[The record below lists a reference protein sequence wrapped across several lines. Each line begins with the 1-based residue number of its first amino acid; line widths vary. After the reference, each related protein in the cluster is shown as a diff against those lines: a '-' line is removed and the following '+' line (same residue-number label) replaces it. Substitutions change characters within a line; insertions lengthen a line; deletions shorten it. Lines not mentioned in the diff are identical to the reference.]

1 MDTSA
6 APSVD
11 TPAAACAPTGGGTN
25 VTTDFLLKALREN
38 SEHLIKSFNA
48 SLGAISQHVGDN
60 TAGIAANAA
69 AISQQ
74 HSVTEKQQEEIK
86 KLSDRVKNLER
97 CPAMSHSQPE
107 KRATLGPG
115 YLRARRSIRLWPVC
129 GDSDNDLWGGVG
141 EFLHDTL
148 AISDSDVGQEDIE
161 RIDRA
166 GESRK
171 QPGRN
176 EVIVT
181 FFDKFKRDLVVSSS
195 PALASKVD
203 GEGRPTA
210 GIRIEVPPELS
221 DTFRLLSSFG
231 TRLRARHGV
240 GTKRHIK
247 FSFKFSFK
255 FDDFT
260 GSMYSNIKLL
270 GDESWRKVTVAMAK
284 EDLAASMHEE
294 SAHTRKRLATKLVPG
309 PRERLARPLP
319 SNDLATHDRLS
330 TRRQPHPEPPV
341 AGPSGKRPRWSVPEG
356 GRHV

>member
-1 MDTSA
+1 MDTS
-6 APSVD
+6 
-11 TPAAACAPTGGGTN
+11 TAACAPAGGGTN
-25 VTTDFLLKALREN
+25 VTTDFLLRALREN
-38 SEHLIKSFNA
+38 SELLIKSFNA
-48 SLGAISQHVGDN
+48 SLGAISQRVGDN

-74 HSVTEKQQEEIK
+74 QSATERQREEIR
-86 KLSDRVKNLER
+86 KLSDRVKNLET
-97 CPAMSHSQPE
+97 CPAVPLNQPE

-115 YLRARRSIRLWPVC
+115 YLRARRSIRLWPVH
-129 GDSDNDLWGGVG
+129 GNSDNDLWGGVG
-141 EFLHDTL
+141 EFLHETL
-148 AISDSDVGQEDIE
+148 AISDSEIGQEDIE
-161 RIDRA
+161 KIDRA
-166 GESRK
+166 GESRE

-195 PALASKVD
+195 PALASRVD
-203 GEGRPTA
+203 GEGKPTA
-210 GIRIEVPPELS
+210 GVRIEVPPELS
-221 DTFRLLSSFG
+221 DTFRLLSRFG

-247 FSFKFSFK
+247 F
-255 FDDFT
+255 DDFT
-260 GSMYSNIKLL
+260 GSLYSNIKLP
-270 GDESWRKVTVAMAK
+270 GDESWTKVTVAMAR

-319 SNDLATHDRLS
+319 ISDQTTSGRLS
-330 TRRQPHPEPPV
+330 TRRLPHPVPPV

-356 GRHV
+356 GRQV